1 MLWSCLG
8 CYQCQEACP
17 QGVHITDIFYELKN
31 IAIDRLKGNGES
43 LLGGEW
49 Q

>member
-17 QGVHITDIFYELKN
+17 QGVRVTDVLYQIKN
-31 IAIDRLKGNGES
+31 MAMERLKIKS
-43 LLGGEW
+43 LAETRS
-49 Q
+49 

>member
-1 MLWSCLG
+1 MSMF

-17 QGVHITDIFYELKN
+17 QGVHITDILYELKN
-31 IAIDRLKGNGES
+31 MAVRRIKRKTQRPLTGE
-43 LLGGEW
+43 